1 MAILKHILDNSTCQ
15 TADHHVS
22 ENASVKPSLKAMM
35 MACVLLGSAWLP
47 TAFADSDSQVSS
59 EERSEESAEESAEEN
74 AQKVFGWVE
83 NAVMMPWGIQVKAKL
98 DSGALTSSL
107 DAREIETFTRS
118 GEEWVRF
125 RLKLEDLGSGE
136 VFSNELERPLY
147 RDLTVRGAGGRDER
161 PVVLLE
167 VCVGDTTYEEQFSL
181 RDREDMNYPMLL
193 GRRTISHLGML
204 DVRETFIHGTP
215 TCNEETPFVAHEPDE
230 D

>member
-1 MAILKHILDNSTCQ
+1 MAILTHILDKGSCQ
-15 TADHHVS
+15 TTGHADS
-22 ENASVKPSLKAMM
+22 DDNIKPSLKAVM
-35 MACVLLGSAWLP
+35 MACVLLASAWLP
-47 TAFADSDSQVSS
+47 TALADSNSQENRGEQF
-59 EERSEESAEESAEEN
+59 EERAEDGAEGN
-74 AQKVFGWVE
+74 SPKVFGWVE

-107 DAREIETFTRS
+107 DARDIETFTRS

-125 RLKLEDLGSGE
+125 RLKLEDQDSGE

-167 VCVGDTTYEEQFSL
+167 VCLGDTTYEEQFSL

-204 DVRETFIHGTP
+204 DVRETFIHKTP
-215 TCNEETPFVAHEPDE
+215 TCNEETPFVAHESD
-230 D
+230 DD